1 MDDQPGQ
8 TLKSTKFTT
17 ACYIMSFIG
26 AHNPQML
33 STATIAKWV
42 DTHAARARQIVA
54 LLVKAGLL
62 DSSRGGGGG
71 VRLAKSPDS
80 ITLLDIYD
88 AVGESEMFQFSVENP
103 FSKWADHCNVH
114 NVLQQM
120 RGTIEEQTRR
130 EFRKIKLS
138 EVFVPWDEATM
149 QRAVA
154 KRRRTK
160 RTTAPA

>member
-1 MDDQPGQ
+1 L
-8 TLKSTKFTT
+8 TLKSTKFVT

-26 AHNPQML
+26 SHDPRLL

-42 DTHAARARQIVA
+42 NTHPARARQIVA

-71 VRLAKSPDS
+71 VRLAKKANS

-88 AVGESEMFQFSVENP
+88 VVGETEMFQFSIDNP
-103 FSKWADHCNVH
+103 FSQWADHCSVH
-114 NVLQQM
+114 SVLQDM
-120 RGTIEEQTRR
+120 RTTIEEQTRR

-138 EVFVPWDEATM
+138 DVFVPWDDATM
-149 QRAVA
+149 QRAAA
-154 KRRRTK
+154 KRRVK
-160 RTTAPA
+160 RAAAPA